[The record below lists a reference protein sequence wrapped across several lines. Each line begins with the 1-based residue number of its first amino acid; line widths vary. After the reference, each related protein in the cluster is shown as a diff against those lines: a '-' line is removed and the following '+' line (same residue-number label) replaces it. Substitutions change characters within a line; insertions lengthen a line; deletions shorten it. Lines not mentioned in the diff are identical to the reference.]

1 MLNNDNDLISIIIK
15 NLFKSKKEVL
25 YGKKLNQDAN
35 QMVFLS
41 VFIKDMKREL
51 TET

>member
-1 MLNNDNDLISIIIK
+1 MLNNDNDLISVKKI
-15 NLFKSKKEVL
+15 LFNKQKEVF
-25 YGKKLNQDAN
+25 YGNKKWNQDAN

-41 VFIKDMKREL
+41 VFIKEMKREL